1 MNKYDNQN
9 NSVLDLFSRPKGVSR
24 IWLYGNYFM
33 RYRSSDFIMKT
44 VMVIPSYWS
53 REKSVGWKKQDAIYD
68 HPTPLDEQGTLK
80 RMLESINV
88 LENKDFDLIILAVP
102 TNEEISN
109 QVQEKVTDIVSSV
122 SLDLN
127 ISVIGSSHIEQVK
140 EYLNQSG
147 KKDLARLIS
156 INGYS
161 NIRNLCLFL
170 PAIKDADVAILIDDD
185 EVFTDPL
192 YLSKALEHIKNPFDD
207 RLQYAIAGYYVNSD
221 GNYQVNSSF
230 SSWMKFWDKKE
241 KMNEAFDQIIGKSP
255 RMKITPFVFGGNM
268 IIPKEVFSTIMFD
281 PYVPRG
287 EDIDYLINAR
297 MHNIPFYLDNQLFI
311 VHLPP
316 SKSHPTWQRLRE
328 DIFRF
333 MYERKKIHCQKG
345 KKTVVQ
351 PEDLDPYPGCFL
363 KKDLDDKIKK
373 ANDKL
378 AEEYRLKGDH
388 QGEKQALNNIKLAE
402 SEAIPK
408 FDPVDR
414 YERLRNQW
422 MELIRMIQN
431 PSVKKKLEDIIDQ

>member
-1 MNKYDNQN
+1 
-9 NSVLDLFSRPKGVSR
+9 
-24 IWLYGNYFM
+24 
-33 RYRSSDFIMKT
+33 MKT

-68 HPTPLDEQGTLK
+68 HPTPLDEKGTLK
-80 RMLESINV
+80 RLLESIDV

-102 TNEEISN
+102 TTDEIST
-109 QVQEKVTDIVSSV
+109 QVQKKVTDIVSSV
-122 SLDLN
+122 SLDLTV
-127 ISVIGSSHIEQVK
+127 SVIGSSHIQQIK
-140 EYLNQSG
+140 EYLDQNG

-156 INGYS
+156 IKGYS

-192 YLSKALEHIKNPFDD
+192 FLFKALDHIKNPIDD

-221 GNYQVNSSF
+221 GNYQVDSSF
-230 SSWMKFWDKKE
+230 APWMKYWNKKE
-241 KMNEAFDQIIGKSP
+241 KMNEAFDQIIGSSP
-255 RMKITPFVFGGNM
+255 RIKSTPFVFGGNM
-268 IIPKEVFSTIMFD
+268 IIPKEVFSKIMFD

-297 MHNIPFYLDNQLFI
+297 MHDIPFYLDNQLFI

-333 MYERKKIHCQKG
+333 MYERKKLICQK
-345 KKTVVQ
+345 KKKPLVQ
-351 PEDLDPYPGCFL
+351 AEDLDPYPGCFL
-363 KKDLDDKIKK
+363 KNDLDDKIKK
-373 ANDKL
+373 ANSL
-378 AEEYRLKGDH
+378 LSEEYLSKGDH
-388 QGEKQALNNIKLAE
+388 QGQKQALNNIKLAE
-402 SEAIPK
+402 SEAIPE

-414 YERLRNQW
+414 YERLRDQW
-422 MELIRMIQN
+422 MELIRLIQD